1 MSAEQALE
9 SGVQLHRQGRLADA
23 EQLYRWVLERDSQN
37 TNALNL
43 LGLVGFQTNHID
55 DAITLF
61 LGAIAANPTIADF
74 YVNLAQCSRAQ
85 GHIDPAIE
93 HLRRAIETNT
103 TSVAAINNLAHPYVQ
118 ENGTA

>member
-61 LGAIAANPTIADF
+61 LRAIAANPNIADF
-74 YVNLAQCSRAQ
+74 YVKLAQCYTAQ
-85 GHIDPAIE
+85 GHHEPAIE
-93 HLRRAIETNT
+93 TMRGATGKT
-103 TSVAAINNLAHPYVQ
+103 PK
-118 ENGTA
+118 